1 MQFYSYISTVH
12 LHIYYCGLPRKKCQ
26 VCSDS
31 DCISSAIY
39 SHYLTKSVSV
49 LPVPM
54 YIRSLYLNST
64 LYTESAA
71 VLNMYFDQLCARCCK
86 HLLLN
91 WIDDHTLPFF
101 ILLHQHRLYNC
112 HTVWLLMYNSG

>member
-1 MQFYSYISTVH
+1 MQFYSYTYLLLWSTQEKMSSMFR
-12 LHIYYCGLPRKKCQ
+12 L
-26 VCSDS
+26 S

-54 YIRSLYLNST
+54 YTRSLYLNST

-71 VLNMYFDQLCARCCK
+71 VLNMKKESTYFDQLCACCCK
-86 HLLLN
+86 HLPLN
-91 WIDDHTLPFF
+91 WMITHFLFYTAASASIIQLSHNLAF
-101 ILLHQHRLYNC
+101 N
-112 HTVWLLMYNSG
+112 V